1 MTQEG
6 APNAAR
12 AIAPAAVRA
21 VDELGMLL
29 AYRGA
34 QMFERPTANTLR
46 ALLTRACETASEIGR
61 PRFPTDQAPGTD

>member
-1 MTQEG
+1 MW
-6 APNAAR
+6 
-12 AIAPAAVRA
+12 
-21 VDELGMLL
+21 L

-61 PRFPTDQAPGTD
+61 PEVAEQIGRYPTGLVSSTASLGRNT